1 MANLGYI
8 LKQSVIDACMHM
20 SDKDF
25 KDTILG
31 LFNYAANGI
40 SPNFDTP
47 LQKVIFD
54 MEKPSIDRNNEK
66 WEIKRKELGLP
77 DPMKSIKGTYIGR
90 IEDLEHKEENLP
102 Y

>member
-31 LFNYAANGI
+31 LFNYAANDVI
-40 SPNFDTP
+40 PNFETP

-66 WEIKRKELGLP
+66 WETKRKELGLP
-77 DPMKSIKGTYIGR
+77 DPKKKVKGTYIGN
-90 IEDLEHKEENLP
+90 IEDLKGKWE
-102 Y
+102 